1 MDDAAAARNTQQ
13 LEELVSETSALS
25 STLKRRIK
33 ALERQGGSPREAQI
47 KKQQVSA
54 LLHGHDYIGERLTVY
69 RPR

>member
-33 ALERQGGSPREAQI
+33 ALERQGGSAREAQI
-47 KKQQVSA
+47 KKQQVNPLS
-54 LLHGHDYIGERLTVY
+54 HYHNYIGGTDRL
-69 RPR
+69 